1 MNVAYVVE
9 LVVFLILS
17 IVLAIIFAKKDVKK
31 ALKSILIALV
41 LFVVSVLI
49 TFMLEKP
56 DIHLD
61 SFEEVEAKTQ
71 IQKPYTTYHFKNI
84 TNSVVVNGNVDTEKV
99 GEYQVKLEVPTFTGK
114 YEKTV
119 TVKVVDKTAPE
130 LVLEGEKDCVD
141 SYKNEFS
148 EPGYSAKDAYDG
160 VLTENVKIEKEEIN
174 DSEYNLVYS
183 VSDSSGNTATAKRHI
198 TVTDDFPPV
207 ITLNGNANVYMNIGE
222 VYEEPGATAI
232 DEKDGDVSENLTIEG
247 EVNTGVEGVY
257 TITYTAKD
265 KSENV
270 ATVNRYVLVSQPG
283 KVHPQDGTAGKKGVI
298 YLTFDDGPTETSTPR
313 ILDILDKKGVKATF
327 FIINYDDSKAELVK
341 REHEAGHTVAIH
353 GYSHTYSQIYQS
365 VDTYVNN
372 VEQLREKIKN
382 TIGVDSTV
390 TRFPGGS
397 SNTISRHYCQ
407 GIMTTLAYEMV
418 ARGYTYF
425 DWNVDSDDA
434 GSAKSSADVYRNVTT
449 RLSKDKANVVL
460 MHDFSNNTK
469 TIEALESI
477 IDYGLENGYTFE
489 PITEQTQMVTHSTNN

>member
-9 LVVFLILS
+9 IIVFLILT
-17 IVLAIIFAKKDVKK
+17 IIETIIFARKEVKK
-31 ALKSILIALV
+31 ALKFIFITLV
-41 LFVVSVLI
+41 LFIVSVLV

-56 DIHLD
+56 DIHLEG
-61 SFEEVEAKTQ
+61 FEKVEVKTK
-71 IQKPYTTYHFKNI
+71 ISKPYTTYHFKNI
-84 TNSVVVNGNVDTEKV
+84 TKDVVVNGDINTEEV
-99 GEYQVKLEVPTFTGK
+99 GEYKVKLEVPTFTGK
-114 YEKTV
+114 YEKEI
-119 TVKVVDKTAPE
+119 TVKVVDTTAPE
-130 LVLEGEKDCVD
+130 LVLEGEKECVD

-148 EPGYSAKDAYDG
+148 EQGYSAKDNCDG
-160 VLTENVKIEKEEIN
+160 DLTESVKIEKEEIN
-174 DSEYNLVYS
+174 DSEYNLVYT
-183 VSDSSGNTATAKRHI
+183 VSDSSGNTTTEKRHI

-207 ITLNGNANVYMNIGE
+207 ITLNGNANIYMNIGE
-222 VYEEPGATAI
+222 AYEEPGATAV
-232 DEKDGDVSENLTIEG
+232 DEKDGDVSANLTIEG
-247 EVNTGVEGVY
+247 EVNSGVEGVY

-265 KSENV
+265 KSDNV
-270 ATVNRYVLVSQPG
+270 ATINRYVLVSAPG

-298 YLTFDDGPTETSTPR
+298 YLTFDDGPTETSTPK

-341 REHEAGHTVAIH
+341 REHESGHTVAIH

-372 VEQLREKIKN
+372 IETIREKIKN
-382 TIGVDSTV
+382 TIGVDTTV

-418 ARGYTYF
+418 SRGYTYF

-434 GSAKSSADVYRNVTT
+434 GSAKSSADVYRNVTN

-477 IDYGLENGYTFE
+477 IDYGLQNGYTFE